1 MKHYTFN
8 VVETREMTFEIEAED
23 MHEAEFLARDAYYGL
38 MDDGDEVIADELE
51 VTLKVYGCE
60 TEDESDWD

>member
-23 MHEAEFLARDAYYGL
+23 IHGAELLARDAYYGL
-38 MDDGDEVIADELE
+38 MDDDDEVIADELE

>member
-38 MDDGDEVIADELE
+38 MDDDDEVIADELE
-51 VTLKVYGCE
+51 VTLKV
-60 TEDESDWD
+60 

>member
-1 MKHYTFN
+1 
-8 VVETREMTFEIEAED
+8 MTFEIEAED
-23 MHEAEFLARDAYYGL
+23 IHEAELLARDAYYGL
-38 MDDGDEVIADELE
+38 MDDDDEVIADELE

>member
-38 MDDGDEVIADELE
+38 MDDDDEVIADELE

-60 TEDESDWD
+60 TEYELDWD